1 MSKIINNI
9 VIIGG
14 GAAGWLTAG
23 LLAKEH
29 PHLHITLIESA
40 DIGISGVGEGTWP
53 SMRNTLQRI
62 GVKETDFLR
71 QCDASFKQGSKF
83 INWRGE
89 QQGDNYYHPFM
100 IPEGYYEYDVHAA
113 WKQLFSQQKY
123 ADAMN
128 MQSFICQAALAPKQI
143 NTPQYAGVTN
153 YGYHLDAHKFARF
166 LTQHCVNT
174 LNVKHIVDNVICANN
189 DEQGYI
195 KSVSTQH
202 NGAITGDLFIDCS
215 GSQGLLIAK
224 HYQIPFL
231 DQSHIL
237 FNNTAVAAQIPYES
251 QSQNIASATLSTAQ
265 SAGWIW
271 DIGLPTRRG
280 IGYTFSDKYCDEAS
294 AIETLKNY
302 AAQTIGTQQADTIE
316 TRTLR
321 FTPGYREIFWHKNCV
336 AIGMSQGFIEPLEA
350 SALAMVE
357 LSVSMLSEQM
367 PVDQDHMQLL
377 STRFNKRFKYRWE
390 QVINF
395 LKLHYVLSNRDDNGY
410 WHANRNPNSIPLE
423 LQNLLTLWQ
432 YQAPSRFDLVE
443 NEEIF
448 SSASY
453 QYVLYG
459 MGFET
464 SLTTKLDGQKC
475 HKAEQLYQLNRN
487 KIAQYLQKLPTNRL
501 LLEQLQGSKVAT

>member
-1 MSKIINNI
+1 MSKKINNI

-23 LLAKEH
+23 LLSKEH
-29 PHLHITLIESA
+29 PDKSITLIESA

-53 SMRNTLQRI
+53 SMRHTLQRI
-62 GVKETDFLR
+62 GIKETDFLQ

-83 INWRGE
+83 INWRGKE
-89 QQGDNYYHPFM
+89 QADNYYHPFM
-100 IPEGYYEYDVHAA
+100 VPEGYNEYDVHAA
-113 WKQLFSQQKY
+113 WQQLFSEQKY

-128 MQSFICQAALAPKQI
+128 VQSFVCQATLAPKQL
-143 NTPQYAGVTN
+143 NTPEYAGVTN
-153 YGYHLDAHKFARF
+153 YGYHLDAHKFAQF
-166 LTQHCVNT
+166 LTKHCVNT
-174 LNVKHIVDNVICANN
+174 LNVKRILDNVLHVNN
-189 DEQGYI
+189 NAQGYI
-195 KSVSTQH
+195 ESVTTQN
-202 NGAITGDLFIDCS
+202 NGVINGDLFIDCS

-237 FNNTAVAAQIPYES
+237 FNNTAVAAQLPYES
-251 QSQNIASATLSTAQ
+251 PSQDIASATLSTAQ

-280 IGYTFSDKYCDEAS
+280 IGYTFSDKYCDVETAV
-294 AIETLKNY
+294 ETLKSY
-302 AAQTIGTQQADTIE
+302 AAQSVGIQQANNIE

-321 FTPGYREIFWHKNCV
+321 FTPGYREVFWHKNCV

-357 LSVSMLSEQM
+357 LSISMLSEQM
-367 PVDQDHMQLL
+367 PVDQVHMQLL
-377 STRFNKRFKYRWE
+377 RKRFNKRFRYRWK

-395 LKLHYVLSNRDDNGY
+395 LKLHYVLSSRDDSSY
-410 WHANRNPNSIPLE
+410 WYDNHHPKSIPSE
-423 LQNLLTLWQ
+423 LQSLLKLWQ
-432 YQAPSRFDLVE
+432 YQAPSRFDFIE

-459 MGFET
+459 MGFKT
-464 SLTTKLDGQKC
+464 KQAKKLDNHTYQMAQK
-475 HKAEQLYQLNRN
+475 LYQLNRK

-501 LLEQLQGSKVAT
+501 LLEQLQRE

>member
-1 MSKIINNI
+1 MSKKINNI

-29 PHLHITLIESA
+29 PDKSITLIESA

-62 GVKETDFLR
+62 GVKESDFLQ

-83 INWRGE
+83 INWRGKE
-89 QQGDNYYHPFM
+89 QADNYYHPFM
-100 IPEGYYEYDVHAA
+100 IPEGYYKYDVHTA
-113 WKQLFSQQKY
+113 WQQLFPEQKY

-128 MQSFICQAALAPKQI
+128 MQSFICQAALAPKQL
-143 NTPQYAGVTN
+143 NTPEYAGVTN
-153 YGYHLDAHKFARF
+153 YGYHLDAHKFAQF
-166 LTQHCVNT
+166 LARHCVNT
-174 LNVKHIVDNVICANN
+174 LNVKHITDNVLHANN
-189 DEQGYI
+189 NAQGYI
-195 KSVSTQH
+195 ESVTTQN
-202 NGAITGDLFIDCS
+202 NGEIYGDLFIDCS

-224 HYQIPFL
+224 HYRIPFL

-237 FNNTAVAAQIPYES
+237 FNNTAVAAHLPYES
-251 QSQNIASATLSTAQ
+251 PSQNIASATLSTAQ

-280 IGYTFSDKYCDEAS
+280 IGYTFSDKYCDVTT
-294 AIETLKNY
+294 AIETLKSY
-302 AAQTIGTQQADTIE
+302 AAQSVGIQQASKIE

-321 FTPGYREIFWHKNCV
+321 FTPGYREVFWHKNCV

-357 LSVSMLSEQM
+357 LSISMLSEQM
-367 PVDQDHMQLL
+367 PVNQVHMQLL
-377 STRFNKRFKYRWE
+377 SDRFNKRFRYRWE

-395 LKLHYVLSNRDDNGY
+395 LKLHYVLSSRDDNSY
-410 WHANRNPNSIPLE
+410 WCDNHHPKSIPIE

-432 YQAPSRFDLVE
+432 YQAPSRFDFIE

-448 SSASY
+448 SSPSY

-459 MGFET
+459 MGFKT
-464 SLTTKLDGQKC
+464 KQTTKLDNHTYQM
-475 HKAEQLYQLNRN
+475 AQQLYQLNRK

-501 LLEQLQGSKVAT
+501 LLKQLQKE